1 MSITDLNPIIV
12 KQKMKYFQVPN
23 NESWR
28 IPFIKELLA
37 TKANKYVLN
46 GFKFSEIDNMLVD
59 LCIS

>member
-1 MSITDLNPIIV
+1 
-12 KQKMKYFQVPN
+12 MKYFQVPN